1 MDLLFKRYASPFLL
15 LDNYILSGM
24 FYEFIIDFMDR
35 QNEDLIWDVWIH
47 KIFDKTFDDFRE
59 SLLLT
64 AVNSVAPTKKQLETT
79 VKTSQQIL
87 DSFVPKE

>member
-15 LDNYILSGM
+15 LDNYILSEM
-24 FYEFIIDFMDR
+24 FYEFIINFMDL
-35 QNEDLIWDVWIH
+35 QNEELIWDVWIH
-47 KIFDKTFDDFRE
+47 KIFDKTFDDFKE
-59 SLLLT
+59 SLLSE
-64 AVNSVAPTKKQLETT
+64 AINNVKPTKKQLETT